1 MSKPASGD
9 EKALPMPSLPQSGLL
24 SLLGILFQQNVM
36 IGDRL
41 TKKKMLI

>member
-1 MSKPASGD
+1 
-9 EKALPMPSLPQSGLL
+9 MPSLQQSGLL

-36 IGDRL
+36 IGDGL